1 MKRLKLVL
9 AGVLISALTASF
21 SAERSSPP
29 TFRIEVD
36 LSGSQAKMRCTAGC
50 SWATTSYSCGA
61 ANSCTFV
68 VDETGVSSVAP
79 AAAR

>member
-1 MKRLKLVL
+1 MKRLKLVF
-9 AGVLISALTASF
+9 AGALISALTAAF

-50 SWATTSYSCGA
+50 TWTTTSYSCGA

-68 VDETGVSSVAP
+68 VDESGVGGVAP
-79 AAAR
+79 AGR